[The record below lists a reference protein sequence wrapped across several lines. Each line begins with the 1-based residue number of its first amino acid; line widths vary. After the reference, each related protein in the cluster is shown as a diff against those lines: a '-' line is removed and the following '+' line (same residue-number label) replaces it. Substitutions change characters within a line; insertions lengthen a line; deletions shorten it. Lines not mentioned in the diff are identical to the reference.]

1 MQQSILTE
9 SGSILRPTV
18 VATARPLVGVV
29 AVVPEEVPGVE
40 LVQAAHVQVRQVAVV
55 GLPLV
60 HRLSVREHHT
70 PETGNIINKINKI
83 INKLS
88 FILPLLSGT

>member
-1 MQQSILTE
+1 MHQSILTV
-9 SGSILRPTV
+9 SGVVLRPTI

-40 LVQAAHVQVRQVAVV
+40 LVQAAHVQVRQVTVV

-70 PETGNIINKINKI
+70 PETGNMIN
-83 INKLS
+83 
-88 FILPLLSGT
+88 

>member
-1 MQQSILTE
+1 MQQSILTV
-9 SGSILRPTV
+9 SGVVLSATV
-18 VATARPLVGVV
+18 VATTRPLVGVV

-60 HRLSVREHHT
+60 HRLSVREHQT
-70 PETGNIINKINKI
+70 PETGQIINKYRY
-83 INKLS
+83 
-88 FILPLLSGT
+88 

>member
-40 LVQAAHVQVRQVAVV
+40 LVQAAHVQVRQVTVV
-55 GLPLV
+55 GLALI

-70 PETGNIINKINKI
+70 PETGHIINEIINKSLI
-83 INKLS
+83 
-88 FILPLLSGT
+88 ILPLFSGT